1 MKFSVTD
8 SLISQFSILYPD
20 ISCPPSSVGA
30 SQEMQTENVNAV
42 ITRSVTCVGAMWR
55 DCRGNNKEKMC
66 KEWQQGIK
74 PVKKDVWLDCE
85 VTN

>member
-1 MKFSVTD
+1 
-8 SLISQFSILYPD
+8 
-20 ISCPPSSVGA
+20 
-30 SQEMQTENVNAV
+30 MQTENVNAV

-74 PVKKDVWLDCE
+74 PVKKMCG
-85 VTN
+85 